1 MCYVYISSSYWVISE
16 TIHTPMNLT
25 GGGVNGSGN
34 PDGRGA
40 LNLKLHSRSPGGGGG
55 LGGKTLIS
63 ISSMF

>member
-1 MCYVYISSSYWVISE
+1 MTE
-16 TIHTPMNLT
+16 GMLENLT

-40 LNLKLHSRSPGGGGG
+40 LNLKLHSLGPAG
-55 LGGKTLIS
+55 LGSKTLVS

>member
-1 MCYVYISSSYWVISE
+1 MTE
-16 TIHTPMNLT
+16 GMLENLT

-40 LNLKLHSRSPGGGGG
+40 LNLKLHSRGPGGG
-55 LGGKTLIS
+55 LGGKTLTS